1 MMQQRKKPGTGALPY
16 CWWKMIPPLRAV
28 LKSILEIQSFNV
40 LETDSKVGAMAI
52 LGDDENTI
60 HVMILDLGLPPKAHT
75 TEEGLDVIVQTTS
88 AMHATKIIVLTGQDE
103 EKSALDA
110 IREGAFDFLSK
121 PAKSED
127 ILTAVNRAILFHSKE
142 QDLSID
148 GMTRVYHINTICGEE
163 TAMAVSDIEF
173 MELDTVHVK
182 GKKIIS
188 KIFHPLGL
196 KSEVSEHMKKILEQH
211 NHALNCYYEKNFT
224 EADDVFCRLIQQN
237 TGYEDC
243 YRYMLHQV
251 AEKKNI
257 TTVMQGEIS

>member
-142 QDLSID
+142 QDLSTD
-148 GMTRVYHINTICGEE
+148 GMTRLQLNAKV
-163 TAMAVSDIEF
+163 AD
-173 MELDTVHVK
+173 
-182 GKKIIS
+182 
-188 KIFHPLGL
+188 GL
-196 KSEVSEHMKKILEQH
+196 KAVREGAE
-211 NHALNCYYEKNFT
+211 EKL
-224 EADDVFCRLIQQN
+224 VRQLC
-237 TGYEDC
+237 
-243 YRYMLHQV
+243 
-251 AEKKNI
+251 
-257 TTVMQGEIS
+257 

>member
-1 MMQQRKKPGTGALPY
+1 
-16 CWWKMIPPLRAV
+16 MIPPLRAV

-142 QDLSID
+142 QDLSAD
-148 GMTRVYHINTICGEE
+148 GLTRLQLNAKV
-163 TAMAVSDIEF
+163 AD
-173 MELDTVHVK
+173 
-182 GKKIIS
+182 
-188 KIFHPLGL
+188 GL
-196 KSEVSEHMKKILEQH
+196 KAVREGAEEKTGATAILKRAGRLKSW
-211 NHALNCYYEKNFT
+211 ALALT
-224 EADDVFCRLIQQN
+224 LA
-237 TGYEDC
+237 
-243 YRYMLHQV
+243 
-251 AEKKNI
+251 
-257 TTVMQGEIS
+257 

>member
-1 MMQQRKKPGTGALPY
+1 
-16 CWWKMIPPLRAV
+16 
-28 LKSILEIQSFNV
+28 
-40 LETDSKVGAMAI
+40 MAI

-142 QDLSID
+142 QDLSTD
-148 GMTRVYHINTICGEE
+148 GMTRV
-163 TAMAVSDIEF
+163 
-173 MELDTVHVK
+173 
-182 GKKIIS
+182 
-188 KIFHPLGL
+188 
-196 KSEVSEHMKKILEQH
+196 
-211 NHALNCYYEKNFT
+211 
-224 EADDVFCRLIQQN
+224 
-237 TGYEDC
+237 
-243 YRYMLHQV
+243 
-251 AEKKNI
+251 
-257 TTVMQGEIS
+257 